1 MSQVVLRSNGA
12 RFFRRTTGI
21 LSAMT
26 ILSRLSSLL
35 LLLAMPVMAQSA
47 EPRTITVFAAASLK
61 ESLDEAAAAWTKR
74 SGQKVS
80 ISYAGS
86 SALAQQ
92 IEQGAPADV
101 FISADGEWM
110 DYLQQRKLIDAGT
123 RANLVGNRLVV
134 IAPADSALRTL
145 ALKPAAL
152 RQALGDGRLAMAE
165 TASVPAGRYGKQAL
179 TALGLWESV
188 SGQLAQADNVRAAM
202 AFVSRGEAPLGI
214 VYATDAQAEPKVR
227 VVAAI
232 PAGSHDTI
240 VYPVARLARTPPA
253 ATKGFLAF
261 LRGDH
266 AKAIFKRAGFLP
278 SR

>member
-1 MSQVVLRSNGA
+1 
-12 RFFRRTTGI
+12 
-21 LSAMT
+21 MT
-26 ILSRLSSLL
+26 FLARLSILL
-35 LLLAMPVMAQSA
+35 MLLALPALAHAAQ
-47 EPRTITVFAAASLK
+47 PRPITVFAAASLK

-86 SALAQQ
+86 SALAKQ

-110 DYLQQRKLIDAGT
+110 DYLQQRKLIDVDT
-123 RANLVGNRLVV
+123 RTNLVGNRLVV
-134 IAPADSALRTL
+134 IAPADSPLQTL
-145 ALKPAAL
+145 SLKPAAV
-152 RQALGDGRLAMAE
+152 RQALGNGRLAMAE
-165 TASVPAGRYGKQAL
+165 TTSVPAGRYGRQAL
-179 TALGLWESV
+179 TTLGLWDAV
-188 SGQLAQADNVRAAM
+188 SGRLAQADNVRAAM
-202 AFVSRGEAPLGI
+202 TFVSRGEAPLGI

-232 PAGSHDTI
+232 PGRTHDAI
-240 VYPVARLARTPPA
+240 VYPLARVAKTPPA

-261 LRGDH
+261 LRGEE

>member
-1 MSQVVLRSNGA
+1 
-12 RFFRRTTGI
+12 
-21 LSAMT
+21 MT
-26 ILSRLSSLL
+26 FLARLSIL
-35 LLLAMPVMAQSA
+35 LLLALPALAHAAQ
-47 EPRTITVFAAASLK
+47 PRPITVFAAASLK
-61 ESLDEAAAAWTKR
+61 ESLDEAAAAWTRR

-86 SALAQQ
+86 AALAKQ

-110 DYLQQRKLIDAGT
+110 DYLQQRRLIDVDT
-123 RANLVGNRLVV
+123 RTNLVGNRLVV

-145 ALKPAAL
+145 ALKPAAV

-165 TASVPAGRYGKQAL
+165 TTSVPAGRYGRQAL
-179 TALGLWESV
+179 TMLGLWDAV

-214 VYATDAQAEPKVR
+214 VYATDAQAEARVR

-232 PAGSHDTI
+232 PGRAHDVI
-240 VYPVARLARTPPA
+240 VYPLARVAKTPPA

-261 LRGDH
+261 LRGDD

>member
-1 MSQVVLRSNGA
+1 
-12 RFFRRTTGI
+12 
-21 LSAMT
+21 MT
-26 ILSRLSSLL
+26 FLARLSILL
-35 LLLAMPVMAQSA
+35 MLLALPALAHAAQ
-47 EPRTITVFAAASLK
+47 PRPITVFAAASLK

-86 SALAQQ
+86 SALAKQ

-110 DYLQQRKLIDAGT
+110 DYLQQRKLIDVDT
-123 RANLVGNRLVV
+123 RTHLVGNRLVV
-134 IAPADSALRTL
+134 IAPVDSALRTL
-145 ALKPAAL
+145 ALKPAAV

-165 TASVPAGRYGKQAL
+165 TKSVPAGRYGRQAL
-179 TALGLWESV
+179 TTLGLWDAV
-188 SGQLAQADNVRAAM
+188 SGRLAQADNVRAAM
-202 AFVSRGEAPLGI
+202 TFVSRGEAPLGI

-232 PAGSHDTI
+232 PGRTHDAI
-240 VYPVARLARTPPA
+240 VYPLARVAKTPPA

-261 LRGDH
+261 LRGEE

>member
-1 MSQVVLRSNGA
+1 
-12 RFFRRTTGI
+12 
-21 LSAMT
+21 MT
-26 ILSRLSSLL
+26 FLARLSILL
-35 LLLAMPVMAQSA
+35 MLLALPALAHAAQ
-47 EPRTITVFAAASLK
+47 PRPITVFAAASLK
-61 ESLDEAAAAWTKR
+61 ESLDETAAAWTKR
-74 SGQKVS
+74 SRQKVS

-86 SALAQQ
+86 AALAKQ

-110 DYLQQRKLIDAGT
+110 DYLQQRRLIDVDT
-123 RANLVGNRLVV
+123 RTHLVRNRLVV

-145 ALKPAAL
+145 ALKPAAI

-165 TASVPAGRYGKQAL
+165 TKSVPAGRYGRQAL
-179 TALGLWESV
+179 TTLGLWDAV
-188 SGQLAQADNVRAAM
+188 SGRLAQADNVRAAM

-232 PAGSHDTI
+232 PGRTHDAI
-240 VYPVARLARTPPA
+240 VYPMARVAKTPPA
-253 ATKGFLAF
+253 VTKGFLTF
-261 LRGDH
+261 LRGDE

>member
-1 MSQVVLRSNGA
+1 
-12 RFFRRTTGI
+12 
-21 LSAMT
+21 MT
-26 ILSRLSSLL
+26 LLARLSIL
-35 LLLAMPVMAQSA
+35 LLLALPALAHATQ
-47 EPRTITVFAAASLK
+47 PRPITVFAAASLK

-86 SALAQQ
+86 SALAKQ

-110 DYLQQRKLIDAGT
+110 DYLQQRKLIDVDT
-123 RANLVGNRLVV
+123 RTHLVGNRLVV
-134 IAPADSALRTL
+134 IAPVDSALRTL
-145 ALKPAAL
+145 SLKRAAV
-152 RQALGDGRLAMAE
+152 RQALGGGRLAMAE
-165 TASVPAGRYGKQAL
+165 TTSVPAGRYGRQAL
-179 TALGLWESV
+179 TTLGLWDAV
-188 SGQLAQADNVRAAM
+188 SGRLAQADNVRAAM

-214 VYATDAQAEPKVR
+214 VYATDAQAEPRVR

-232 PAGSHDTI
+232 PGRAHDVI
-240 VYPVARLARTPPA
+240 VYPLARVAKTPPA

-261 LRGDH
+261 LRGDE

>member
-1 MSQVVLRSNGA
+1 MHRC
-12 RFFRRTTGI
+12 FFFRTTGI
-21 LSAMT
+21 LSPMT
-26 ILSRLSSLL
+26 FFSRLSCLL
-35 LLLAMPVMAQSA
+35 LLLALPLLAQPA
-47 EPRTITVFAAASLK
+47 VPRPITVFAAASLK

-86 SALAQQ
+86 SALAKQ

-110 DYLQQRKLIDAGT
+110 DYLQQRKLIDVGSRT
-123 RANLVGNRLVV
+123 NLVGNRLVV

-152 RQALGDGRLAMAE
+152 RQALGGGRLAMAE
-165 TASVPAGRYGKQAL
+165 TTAVPAGRYGKQAL
-179 TALGLWESV
+179 TALGLWETV

-202 AFVSRGEAPLGI
+202 AFVARGEAPLGI

-232 PAGSHDTI
+232 PDKTHDVI
-240 VYPVARLARTPPA
+240 VYPLARLAKTPPA
-253 ATKGFLAF
+253 ATKGFLTF
-261 LRGDH
+261 LRGDQ

-278 SR
+278 AR

>member
-1 MSQVVLRSNGA
+1 
-12 RFFRRTTGI
+12 
-21 LSAMT
+21 MT
-26 ILSRLSSLL
+26 LLARLSCLL
-35 LLLAMPVMAQSA
+35 LLLALPALAQPA
-47 EPRTITVFAAASLK
+47 EPRSITVFAAASLK

-86 SALAQQ
+86 SALARQ

-101 FISADGEWM
+101 FISADAEWM
-110 DYLQQRKLIDAGT
+110 DHLQQRKLIDAAS
-123 RANLVGNRLVV
+123 RADLVGNRLVV
-134 IAPADSALRTL
+134 IAPAASALRTL
-145 ALKPAAL
+145 PLKPAAW
-152 RQALGDGRLAMAE
+152 RRALGDGRLAMAD
-165 TASVPAGRYGKQAL
+165 TASVPAGRYGQQAL
-179 TALGLWESV
+179 IALGLWGSV

-232 PAGSHDTI
+232 PGRTHDAI
-240 VYPVARLARTPPA
+240 VYPVARLARTPPG

-261 LRGDH
+261 LRGDQ
-266 AKAIFKRAGFLP
+266 ANAIFKRAGFLL

>member
-1 MSQVVLRSNGA
+1 MSFLA
-12 RFFRRTTGI
+12 
-21 LSAMT
+21 
-26 ILSRLSSLL
+26 RLSIL
-35 LLLAMPVMAQSA
+35 LLLALPALGHAA
-47 EPRTITVFAAASLK
+47 EPRPITVFAAASLK

-86 SALAQQ
+86 AALAKQ

-101 FISADGEWM
+101 FISADSEWM
-110 DYLQQRKLIDAGT
+110 DYLQQGKLIDVGT
-123 RANLVGNRLVV
+123 RTNLVGNRLVV
-134 IAPADSALRTL
+134 IAPTASALRTL
-145 ALKPAAL
+145 SLKPAAV
-152 RQALGDGRLAMAE
+152 RQALGYGRLAMAE
-165 TASVPAGRYGKQAL
+165 IALVPAGRYGKQAL
-179 TALGLWESV
+179 TTLGLWDAV

-232 PAGSHDTI
+232 PGRTHDLI
-240 VYPVARLARTPPA
+240 VYPVARVAKTPPA
-253 ATKGFLAF
+253 ATKGFLTF
-261 LRGDH
+261 LHGDK

>member
-1 MSQVVLRSNGA
+1 
-12 RFFRRTTGI
+12 
-21 LSAMT
+21 MT
-26 ILSRLSSLL
+26 FLARLSIL
-35 LLLAMPVMAQSA
+35 LLLALPALAHAAQ
-47 EPRTITVFAAASLK
+47 PRPITVFAAASLK

-86 SALAQQ
+86 AALAKQ

-110 DYLQQRKLIDAGT
+110 DYLQQRRLIDVDT
-123 RANLVGNRLVV
+123 RTNLAGNRLVV
-134 IAPADSALRTL
+134 IAPVDSPLRTL
-145 ALKPAAL
+145 ALKPAAV

-165 TASVPAGRYGKQAL
+165 TTSVPAGRYGRQAL
-179 TALGLWESV
+179 TTLGLWDAV
-188 SGQLAQADNVRAAM
+188 SGRLAQADNVRAAM

-214 VYATDAQAEPKVR
+214 VYATDAQVEPKVR

-232 PAGSHDTI
+232 PGRAHDAI
-240 VYPVARLARTPPA
+240 VYPLARVAKSPPA

-261 LRGDH
+261 LRGEE

>member
-1 MSQVVLRSNGA
+1 
-12 RFFRRTTGI
+12 
-21 LSAMT
+21 MT
-26 ILSRLSSLL
+26 FLARLSILLMSLAL
-35 LLLAMPVMAQSA
+35 PALAHAAQ
-47 EPRTITVFAAASLK
+47 PRPTTVFAAASLK

-86 SALAQQ
+86 AALAKQ

-110 DYLQQRKLIDAGT
+110 GYLQQRRLIDADT
-123 RANLVGNRLVV
+123 RTNLVGNRLVV
-134 IAPADSALRTL
+134 IAPVDSALRTL
-145 ALKPAAL
+145 SLKPAAV

-165 TASVPAGRYGKQAL
+165 TTSVPAGRYGRQAL
-179 TALGLWESV
+179 TTLGLWDSV

-232 PAGSHDTI
+232 PGRTHDLI
-240 VYPVARLARTPPA
+240 VYPMARVAKTPPA

-261 LRGDH
+261 LRGDE